1 MAQKVDGTDN
11 VFVLGIKPDKVV
23 PAQSQ
28 EQVDDMLTES
38 LALQLTQVNDFLDE
52 LRINHADKPEIIQY
66 GTLMKHLQ
74 AECVFHLSALAAGA
88 ILALQ
93 TERAELTEARE
104 KIKEQY
110 EELRYWS
117 NR

>member
-1 MAQKVDGTDN
+1 MAQKVDGHDN

-52 LRINHADKPEIIQY
+52 LRINHADKPEII
-66 GTLMKHLQ
+66 
-74 AECVFHLSALAAGA
+74 
-88 ILALQ
+88 
-93 TERAELTEARE
+93 
-104 KIKEQY
+104 
-110 EELRYWS
+110 
-117 NR
+117 